1 MHRNL
6 LITIGLV
13 LLFGTLTALPSADV
27 IGISVVAT
35 ATVEL
40 QQVIYLPLI
49 MKPLEPPKTPN
60 PPPTPPILPQVNDL
74 KIVRIVFE
82 GRDELVEV
90 INNGPGNQL
99 MDGWRIVSVVGS
111 QTYDFPSGIT
121 LAAGQSLRVHSG
133 PDAIDNPPG
142 DLRWTTAFVWNNKG
156 DNGELWDHEL
166 RVRDAL
172 CYGEGCSH

>member
-6 LITIGLV
+6 LFTISLV

-35 ATVEL
+35 ATVEP
-40 QQVIYLPLI
+40 QPVIYLPAI
-49 MKPLEPPKTPN
+49 IKPAAIPV
-60 PPPTPPILPQVNDL
+60 QANDL
-74 KIVRIVFE
+74 KIVQIKFDE
-82 GRDELVEV
+82 RDEV
-90 INNGPGNQL
+90 IEITNNGPGNQL
-99 MDGWRIVSVVGS
+99 MDGWKIVSVVGP

-142 DLRWTTAFVWNNKG
+142 DLCWTTAFIWNNNG
-156 DNGELWDHEL
+156 DKGELRDDENV
-166 RVRDAL
+166 VRDAL